1 MNIPKVVVW
10 LPFDEDLGRLKEDL
24 SSNQHIVVA
33 CSEDEVRAAVSPYK
47 LQLLVVGGRGEDV
60 SFVLSMKELNPAL
73 RAVQFGLSFMS
84 GPPNPPYDM
93 VMTRAHPECSYTK
106 AFRDMIKDFE
116 AQHILRTTPPPSS

>member
-1 MNIPKVVVW
+1 MSIPKVIVW

-33 CSEDEVRAAVSPYK
+33 CSEDEVRASVSPYK
-47 LQLLVVGGRGEDV
+47 LQLLVVGNREKDV
-60 SFVLSMKELNPAL
+60 SLILSMKELNPAL

-93 VMTRAHPECSYTK
+93 VMTRAHPECGYAR
-106 AFRDMIKDFE
+106 AFIDMVKDFE
-116 AQHILRTTPPPSS
+116 AQYISRTTTPPSS